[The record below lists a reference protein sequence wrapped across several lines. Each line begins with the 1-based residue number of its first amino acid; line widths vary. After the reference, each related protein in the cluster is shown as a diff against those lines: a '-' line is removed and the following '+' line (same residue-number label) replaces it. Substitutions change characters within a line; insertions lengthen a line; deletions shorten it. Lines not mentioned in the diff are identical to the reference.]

1 MNPERWQA
9 RLCLMQSEGRLPS
22 IVAGVLQGGELV
34 WTGAAGD
41 GPGDPDDRQYRI
53 GSITKTFVAVTV
65 LRMRDAGLL
74 DLDDPIGRFVPD
86 TGYASS
92 TVRALLSHTS
102 GMQSEPV
109 GPWWE
114 RSPGGDFPT
123 LVARNDGSGAVAGPG
138 DFFHYSNLG
147 FALLGEAVARLA
159 GTPWWDVLTT
169 EILGPLGMART
180 TYHPAPPYAQG
191 YSVDHFAG
199 TLTPE
204 PHQDTGAMAPAG
216 QAWSTVA
223 DLARWAAFL
232 ASGHPDVLAVDT
244 LREAARP
251 VPPAADYGLGLRV
264 IECDGRRLVGHTGS
278 MPGFLASL
286 FVDPDTG
293 DGTVAAAN
301 ATTGLDTGGV
311 PLMLLS
317 DDPVEAGE
325 PWVPTD
331 EVPGR
336 ARELL
341 GLWFWGNTA
350 TELRWSAGRLE
361 LRSLVRPEGVERFEL
376 CGSRIVGTEGYHR
389 GEELHVVRNGDGSIS
404 HLDIATFV
412 YTRAPYDPAV
422 PIPGGHPIA

>member
-9 RLCLMQSEGRLPS
+9 RLGLMQSEGRLPS

-53 GSITKTFVAVTV
+53 GSITKTFVAVAV

-86 TGYASS
+86 TGYATS

-147 FALLGEAVARLA
+147 FALLGEAVARVA
-159 GTPWWDVLTT
+159 GTTWWDVLAT
-169 EILGPLGMART
+169 EVLGPLGMART
-180 TYHPAPPYAQG
+180 TYHPAAPHAQG

-216 QAWSTVA
+216 QAWSTVP

-232 ASGHPDVLAVDT
+232 ASGHPDVLAVHT
-244 LREAARP
+244 LREAAGP

-264 IECDGRRLVGHTGS
+264 VECDGRRLVGHTGS
-278 MPGFLASL
+278 MPGFVASL

-317 DDPVEAGE
+317 DGQVEAAE

-331 EVPGR
+331 EVPER
-336 ARELL
+336 ALELL

-350 TELRWSAGRLE
+350 TELRWSDGRLE
-361 LRSLVRPEGVERFEL
+361 LRSLVRPDGVDRFEL
-376 CGSRIVGTEGYHR
+376 RDSRIVGTEGYHR
-389 GEELHVVRNGDGSIS
+389 GEELRVVRNGDGSIS
-404 HLDIATFV
+404 HLDVATFIH
-412 YTRAPYDPAV
+412 TRAPYDPAV
-422 PIPGGHPIA
+422 PIPGDHVV